1 MKTKTIFYILGFSA
15 ILLVIIALAQDFD
28 SEKRNDWKKE
38 RRHIGGQC
46 FRRLQRG
53 WGLCEGETT
62 AITRQDTARTGARP
76 GEGPEAP
83 LSALPHM

>member
-1 MKTKTIFYILGFSA
+1 MKTKTIFYILGVSA
-15 ILLVIIALAQDFD
+15 ILLVVIGLVQDLD
-28 SEKRNDWKKE
+28 GEKNDNLRKE

-62 AITRQDTARTGARP
+62 AITRQNTARIGARP

-83 LSALPHM
+83 LSLQPHM